1 MVTKTKKR
9 KSRGSKKRFI
19 GKPTGQIQERVQAAG
34 PEHFGI
40 VAVDCAKRRS
50 KWMLCNFYGKVII
63 EPTSVEHT
71 AGGLRAMTQLV
82 TEACKAEG
90 LTDTIVA
97 VEMTGI
103 YHKPLYRAFRK
114 AGFDT
119 RDPPAVCARHPFA
132 SNHYRRPLHPDAKT
146 DDNDLEAIFHAA
158 AGTDRRLVGLRP
170 GHVAGRRGLSV
181 APSGLA
187 SPAQLG
193 QTTRPTDGA
202 DASAAASNDAGFRR
216 SV

>member
-1 MVTKTKKR
+1 MVTKTRKR
-9 KSRGSKKRFI
+9 KSTGSKKRFI
-19 GKPTGQIQERVQAAG
+19 GKPTGQIQERVQAVG

-63 EPTSVEHT
+63 EPTKVEHT

-82 TEACKAEG
+82 AEACKAEG

-103 YHKPLYRAFRK
+103 YHKPVHRAFRK

-119 RDPPAVCARHPFA
+119 RIVHPFA
-132 SNHYRRPLHPDAKT
+132 SNHYRQPLHPDEK
-146 DDNDLEAIFHAA
+146 
-158 AGTDRRLVGLRP
+158 DRRQRSRSDLPRGGQRLRP
-170 GHVAGRRGLSV
+170 GHVAGR
-181 APSGLA
+181 
-187 SPAQLG
+187 
-193 QTTRPTDGA
+193 
-202 DASAAASNDAGFRR
+202 
-216 SV
+216 